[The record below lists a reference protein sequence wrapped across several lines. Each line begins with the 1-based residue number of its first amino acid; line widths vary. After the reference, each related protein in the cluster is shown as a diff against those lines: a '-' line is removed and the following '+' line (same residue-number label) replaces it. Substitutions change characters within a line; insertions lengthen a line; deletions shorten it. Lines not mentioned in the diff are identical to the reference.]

1 MVKIDPSEITPE
13 HLYMSRRRFIKG
25 VGALVAGSVLLGA
38 CGSEETVPTAP
49 PTAETGPVLTPTS
62 SVLPPLSGSADELG
76 ADLTSYNAV
85 VNYNNYYE
93 FTTNKEAVAKQA
105 QDLTTSPWA
114 VTVGGLVNKPKTFD
128 LDELLA
134 FTQEERVYR
143 LRCVEAWSMVIPWV
157 GFPLAKLL
165 DAVEPQGVGLAFA
178 FRGFMWCAVNT
189 FEQAKDAV
197 ANHAERRAGLVLDT
211 FDLHAT
217 GVRPEELKS
226 VDPARI
232 FMMRLS
238 DCEDVQPA
246 VLSEACRVLPGEGA
260 ASLDDMLKAVC
271 EAGYSGPVSMKI
283 PSPKLLSLDPCD
295 AAKVV
300 MAVSEQYLPG
310 ARA

>member
-1 MVKIDPSEITPE
+1 MRPCLNLITVFRADLE
-13 HLYMSRRRFIKG
+13 EAIRAAAEAGFGAVELWVDSLERYLETRTVDDLRRLLDDRQVEVLSIGDIESITFCNPAQFDELLRRCERMASVADAISCPM
-25 VGALVAGSVLLGA
+25 LVASASVRPRGA
-38 CGSEETVPTAP
+38 DASRIAEEV
-49 PTAETGPVLTPTS
+49 S
-62 SVLPPLSGSADELG
+62 SVLG
-76 ADLTSYNAV
+76 
-85 VNYNNYYE
+85 
-93 FTTNKEAVAKQA
+93 
-105 QDLTTSPWA
+105 
-114 VTVGGLVNKPKTFD
+114 
-128 LDELLA
+128 
-134 FTQEERVYR
+134 
-143 LRCVEAWSMVIPWV
+143 
-157 GFPLAKLL
+157 KLL

-310 ARA
+310 ARAEGKS